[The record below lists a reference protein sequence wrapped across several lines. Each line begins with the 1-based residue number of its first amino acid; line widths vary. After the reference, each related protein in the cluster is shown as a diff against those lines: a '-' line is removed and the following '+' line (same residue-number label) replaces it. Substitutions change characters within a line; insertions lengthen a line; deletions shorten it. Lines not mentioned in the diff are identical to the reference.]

1 MSSGNR
7 RALLMMIPFSTDD
20 ASCGRPQIVQVR
32 IATGSA
38 SVFVMVQPSACGT
51 DNSSRRVCQWSVM
64 PFRNVGVNA
73 PV

>member
-1 MSSGNR
+1 MD
-7 RALLMMIPFSTDD
+7 MMIPFSTDD

-38 SVFVMVQPSACGT
+38 SVFVMVQPSMCGT
-51 DNSSRRVCQWSVM
+51 ESSSKRVCQWSVM
-64 PFRNVGVNA
+64 PFLKVGVKA